1 VRDEVAVADS
11 AELRRSG
18 CGRVM
23 ARASAFCI
31 LQTRLVSFECVV
43 EIVMVGDGTADGR
56 VDGHGKK
63 AFDNPITNI

>member
-1 VRDEVAVADS
+1 
-11 AELRRSG
+11 
-18 CGRVM
+18 M